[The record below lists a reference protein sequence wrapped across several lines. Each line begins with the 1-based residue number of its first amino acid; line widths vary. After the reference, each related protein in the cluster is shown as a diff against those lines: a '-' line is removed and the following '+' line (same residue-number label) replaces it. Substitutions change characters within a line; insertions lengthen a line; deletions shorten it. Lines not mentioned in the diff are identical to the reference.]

1 VARHQVQR
9 AADHHVIDDGLALVP
24 VKTLR
29 FAPTTPVGVA
39 SVLTGSSTEPGSP
52 LLRDGP
58 GAYGP
63 QRSGDPPQATA
74 RMDDNIDLEADSEQT
89 SLAQCRELVDDEAAE
104 LSDADL
110 DAMRQHAQAMAHI
123 LVEIFL
129 TAESQS

>member
-1 VARHQVQR
+1 
-9 AADHHVIDDGLALVP
+9 
-24 VKTLR
+24 
-29 FAPTTPVGVA
+29 
-39 SVLTGSSTEPGSP
+39 
-52 LLRDGP
+52 
-58 GAYGP
+58 
-63 QRSGDPPQATA
+63 
-74 RMDDNIDLEADSEQT
+74 MDDNIDLEADSEQT